1 MYSAIL
7 FPVEKQL
14 FDKQLIP
21 WLTIRPI
28 FYFSNSIMENKFPS
42 TAPMQNQ
49 PPMPYVRRFTACPN
63 LTIMG
68 HNAIMQK
75 HYHAEYSLSKAKKVF
90 NPSEKHRMFR
100 KIRCEFVC
108 LRFLAPPPNEY
119 LVLFSFS
126 GQKLLIFFCIASVF
140 MLLACVN
147 NVGKTDKNPC
157 CAHLQQRGNTAAM
170 RSAGKV
176 NNRAWFCFCFHI

>member
-108 LRFLAPPPNEY
+108 LRFLAPPPNEC
-119 LVLFSFS
+119 LVFFSFS
-126 GQKLLIFFCIASVF
+126 GQKLLIFFVSHQSSCC
-140 MLLACVN
+140 LLAS
-147 NVGKTDKNPC
+147 TMSDKRTRTPVAPICN
-157 CAHLQQRGNTAAM
+157 
-170 RSAGKV
+170 SAEILRLCDQLV
-176 NNRAWFCFCFHI
+176 R